1 MDNESVSGESDGAH
15 DSSDSAET
23 ETKRLGRTLRELRQ
37 SRRMTLTVV
46 AEKAK
51 ITPSFLSQIERGLA
65 VPSLPALYR
74 IARVFDFTPSDLLEA
89 RNEELPIL
97 TRRTARARVEAPA
110 ALVKERLLP
119 STVRT
124 MQVYSA
130 TIPVGGSTGE
140 PQSHGDSDE
149 LLLVVSGTAV
159 VEVDSKSLQMESGD
173 SLYYR
178 TSSIHSVRNSGKT
191 ELEVL
196 WITAPPTLHDGWI
209 D

>member
-1 MDNESVSGESDGAH
+1 
-15 DSSDSAET
+15 
-23 ETKRLGRTLRELRQ
+23 
-37 SRRMTLTVV
+37 MTLTVV
-46 AEKAK
+46 AQKAK

-74 IARVFDFTPSDLLEA
+74 IARVFDFTPSDLLED
-89 RNEELPIL
+89 RSEELPLL
-97 TRRTARARVEAPA
+97 TRRSARARVEAPA
-110 ALVKERLLP
+110 DLVKERLLP

-130 TIPVGGSTGE
+130 TIPVGSSTGE

-149 LLLVVSGTAV
+149 LLLVISGTAV
-159 VEVDSKSLQMESGD
+159 VEVDSKSFRMESGD

-178 TSSIHSVRNSGKT
+178 TSSIHSVRNGGDT
-191 ELEVL
+191 DAEVL
-196 WITAPPTLHDGWI
+196 WVTAPPTLWDSSA